1 MINDG
6 YICKAFDSLG
16 RLNNETKYILE
27 NDEVRQ
33 YLLTR
38 FVDSFDI
45 QENARR
51 IKFNIFEIP
60 KCPICGN
67 NCKYIGGKRV
77 YAETCVNKTCVKKLF
92 VIKKLNTFKQNHNG
106 LTSSFQLP
114 GVYDKAKETFKLKY
128 GVENP
133 AKSEI
138 IKEKSKQTCL
148 ERYGVEYSFKS
159 ENNKEKSKQTKLNK
173 YGDENYNNIEKIKQT
188 CLIKYGVKFG
198 WNNGKEKITCLEKY
212 GVDNYS
218 KSEECKKRFINKLSQ
233 ILQKEIS
240 TKRKNGTFNT
250 SKSEQQTYELLKTK
264 IKDVEYQY
272 KDNERYPFNCD
283 FYIPSFDLFIECQ
296 YSWTHGGHPYNK
308 ENDKEK
314 IELWENKAKKSKYY
328 QNAIETWTIRDVS
341 KRETAKKNN
350 LNYLEFFTIIELQ
363 NWLNTFNEYEG
374 DK

>member
-1 MINDG
+1 MVNDE

-38 FVDSFDI
+38 FADSFDI

-67 NCKYIGGKRV
+67 NCKYIGGKKV

-92 VIKKLNTFKQNHNG
+92 AIKKLNTFKQNHNG

-114 GVYDKAKETFKLKY
+114 GVCDKAKETFKLKY

-148 ERYGVEYSFKS
+148 ERYGVDNVF
-159 ENNKEKSKQTKLNK
+159 
-173 YGDENYNNIEKIKQT
+173 KIKEAQEKYRQT
-188 CLIKYGVKFG
+188 CLNNWGVDHN
-198 WNNGKEKITCLEKY
+198 WKIPGEHDLTHTPEALEKKKLTSLKNW
-212 GVDNYS
+212 GT
-218 KSEECKKRFINKLSQ
+218 EHPHQCKKK
-233 ILQKEIS
+233 
-240 TKRKNGTFNT
+240 
-250 SKSEQQTYELLKTK
+250 
-264 IKDVEYQY
+264 
-272 KDNERYPFNCD
+272 
-283 FYIPSFDLFIECQ
+283 
-296 YSWTHGGHPYNK
+296 
-308 ENDKEK
+308 
-314 IELWENKAKKSKYY
+314 
-328 QNAIETWTIRDVS
+328 
-341 KRETAKKNN
+341 
-350 LNYLEFFTIIELQ
+350 
-363 NWLNTFNEYEG
+363 
-374 DK
+374 